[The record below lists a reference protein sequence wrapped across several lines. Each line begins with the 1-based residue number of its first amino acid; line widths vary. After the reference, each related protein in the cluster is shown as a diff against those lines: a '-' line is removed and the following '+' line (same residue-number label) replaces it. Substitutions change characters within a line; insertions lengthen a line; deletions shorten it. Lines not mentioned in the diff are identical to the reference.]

1 MSSTQPGF
9 PTLPPSASLEE
20 RIRETERER
29 RGQGCREEET
39 PGKTHCFVSLP
50 PPPPPFFLMSGCQA
64 ATMLSWP
71 FFESIG
77 NSVGLPHAVAG
88 EGKRGAVWGGA
99 LVLEVEES
107 DGRAEGSRDERI

>member
-1 MSSTQPGF
+1 
-9 PTLPPSASLEE
+9 
-20 RIRETERER
+20 
-29 RGQGCREEET
+29 
-39 PGKTHCFVSLP
+39 
-50 PPPPPFFLMSGCQA
+50 
-64 ATMLSWP
+64 MLSWP